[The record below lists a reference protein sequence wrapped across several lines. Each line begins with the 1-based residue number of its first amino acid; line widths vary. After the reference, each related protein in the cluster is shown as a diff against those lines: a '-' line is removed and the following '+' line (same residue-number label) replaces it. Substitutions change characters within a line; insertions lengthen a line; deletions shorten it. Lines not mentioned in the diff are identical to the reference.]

1 MFSDPLTGTEPTST
15 IANSPMHSLTPAL
28 EILSGIDS
36 GSLKIRDENGV
47 FRVVIRFS
55 RHAGLV
61 RDDYIITANTALVE
75 KAWAYSRSHVLCTGA
90 RLGIG
95 DALED
100 EVRRILTCV
109 WDLTDSQ
116 AKAR

>member
-1 MFSDPLTGTEPTST
+1 V
-15 IANSPMHSLTPAL
+15 PAAKL
-28 EILSGIDS
+28 ESEEAPGAW
-36 GSLKIRDENGV
+36 GV

-55 RHAGLV
+55 RHPGLV

-75 KAWAYSRSHVLCTGA
+75 KAWAYSRSRVLCTA
-90 RLGIG
+90 ALLGIG
-95 DALED
+95 GALED

-116 AKAR
+116 AMAR

>member
-1 MFSDPLTGTEPTST
+1 MLFRAT
-15 IANSPMHSLTPAL
+15 IWH
-28 EILSGIDS
+28 
-36 GSLKIRDENGV
+36 RDEYPTIKGQPQSRTLRR

-75 KAWAYSRSHVLCTGA
+75 KAWAYSRSHVLCTAA

-116 AKAR
+116 AMAR

>member
-1 MFSDPLTGTEPTST
+1 MSQNLIE
-15 IANSPMHSLTPAL
+15 
-28 EILSGIDS
+28 
-36 GSLKIRDENGV
+36 DEQDNWTLRGV
-47 FRVVIRFS
+47 RVVIRFS
-55 RHAGLV
+55 RHARLV
-61 RDDYIITANTALVE
+61 RDDYIVTANTALVE
-75 KAWAYSRSHVLCTGA
+75 KAWAYSRSRVLCPAA

-116 AKAR
+116 AMAR